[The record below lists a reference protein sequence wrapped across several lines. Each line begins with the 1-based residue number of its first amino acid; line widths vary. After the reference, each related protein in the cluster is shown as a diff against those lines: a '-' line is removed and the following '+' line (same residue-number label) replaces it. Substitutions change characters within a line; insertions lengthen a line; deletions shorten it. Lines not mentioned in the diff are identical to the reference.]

1 MPATKKKAAP
11 AVKADS
17 AVGKATLKPVKVAK
31 VPVVQATSKG
41 KGMQR
46 FKYTGKK
53 ASERVKTAG
62 QFIGLT
68 QALEE
73 NMGIEHKDF
82 DRSSFTMAELMD
94 YAVLEGHVEMRHDKD
109 RDPVAEQARVNKQ
122 KKRIAAEY
130 KKHLIEEGFIVLL

>member
-53 ASERVKTAG
+53 ASERVKSAP
-62 QFIGLT
+62 QYRGLT
-68 QALEE
+68 LALEE

-82 DRSSFTMAELMD
+82 DRSSFTMAEFMD
-94 YAVLEGHVEMRHDKD
+94 YAVLEGHVEMRHDEGT
-109 RDPVAEQARVNKQ
+109 DPVAEQARVNKQ